1 MGRNSPLGVWG
12 IAGLAVTVGVI
23 GTTAWNQLR
32 PSAPA
37 AAAEPPAAVV
47 ATAPRVRAEAA
58 RPPAPS
64 AVPDV
69 SPAPDAADA
78 TRTRIQPALPE
89 AKAAADDTPSLEDVV
104 SRVSPAVVLVENGN
118 SRGTAFFV
126 TPDTLLTNVH
136 VVHGAMSVTIR
147 RSDGSTT
154 AARVDRQA
162 ADYDVAVLQISNPQP
177 GQPTIRLISAL
188 NARPG
193 AEVIA
198 IGSALGMLQSTVTRG
213 IVSAVRKS
221 GNALLIQTDAA
232 VNPGNSG
239 GPLLDRKGNAIG
251 ITTMGFTERQGL
263 SFAVAIDHAEAL
275 LAGRTLPVTQTV
287 GSTATNFETLSPAQM
302 SEADETRVQG
312 QKQFENAMVQLA
324 RGADSLD
331 DYWRQFRAACY
342 SGAVGGSYDRE
353 WIAVLSP
360 RGLAGAVAPGCEGS
374 FDKLKRQAGAIRD
387 EVIAADERAR
397 RADVLPGVRRQLRE
411 KYRLTSGLE

>member
-12 IAGLAVTVGVI
+12 IAGLAVLVGVI

-32 PSAPA
+32 PSTPA
-37 AAAEPPAAVV
+37 AAAAPPVMV
-47 ATAPRVRAEAA
+47 ATAPAVRPEAP

-64 AVPDV
+64 LVPAPSPVPDV
-69 SPAPDAADA
+69 ADA
-78 TRTRIQPALPE
+78 TRTRTPPAIAEP
-89 AKAAADDTPSLEDVV
+89 KAPGDDTPSLEDVV
-104 SRVSPAVVLVENGN
+104 SRVSSAVVLVENGN

-147 RSDGSTT
+147 RSDGSTIN
-154 AARVDRQA
+154 ARVDRQA
-162 ADYDVAVLQISNPQP
+162 ADYDVAVLQISNPLP

-198 IGSALGMLQSTVTRG
+198 IGSALGVLQSTVTRG

-232 VNPGNSG
+232 INPGNSG

-263 SFAVAIDHAEAL
+263 SFAVAIDHAQAL
-275 LAGRTLPVTQTV
+275 LAGRTLPVTQSV
-287 GSTATNFETLSPAQM
+287 GSTNTNFETLSPAQM
-302 SEADETRVQG
+302 SEADEARAQG
-312 QKQFENAMVQLA
+312 QKQFETSIAQLA
-324 RGADSLD
+324 RAADSLD
-331 DYWRQFRAACY
+331 DYWRQFRSQCY
-342 SGAVGGSYDRE
+342 AGSVGGSYDRE

-360 RGLAGAVAPGCEGS
+360 RGLPGTVANGCESS
-374 FDKLKRQAGAIRD
+374 FGRLKQEAAAIRD
-387 EVIAADERAR
+387 GVIAADERAR

-411 KYRLTSGLE
+411 KYRLTSGLD